1 MHDSF
6 LSISLIFQPKF
17 VLTSG
22 TKRERT
28 ETQKCDVQNGLS
40 LWLTTFLTN
49 TTYFTEV
56 LGHQTFLTVAN
67 NGQLYTIAANGTV
80 QPSTIADLFIAR
92 WLWTDDT
99 MLSQSIHLLLSSDH
113 VGLLAVGMSTMQTDF
128 VLFSSRNS

>member
-40 LWLTTFLTN
+40 LWLTTFIVN
-49 TTYFTEV
+49 TTYFTGV
-56 LGHQTFLTVAN
+56 LGHKTFLTVAN
-67 NGQLYTIAANGTV
+67 NGQLYTIAATGTI
-80 QPSTIADLFIAR
+80 QPPTLADLFIDQ
-92 WLWTDDT
+92 WL
-99 MLSQSIHLLLSSDH
+99 
-113 VGLLAVGMSTMQTDF
+113 
-128 VLFSSRNS
+128 